1 MSGKTAGTL
10 LFAAAV
16 IGTGGAALAALPALA
31 GTAAVAGGAAATA
44 GAIGT
49 AGTIAGL
56 SAGTLATIGTL
67 GSVGMS
73 VLSGIQGKEAADFER
88 AQIETQQRQED
99 VKASEDRA
107 RRERGLSDILSSQ
120 RAIFGARG
128 ISLGSGVAQ
137 TAASES
143 ISEANR
149 EGSISALNTA
159 TGKSSLALSS
169 GQLAKEGR
177 AAVTGGIVRG
187 ATLLSSSSKR
197 GI

>member
-1 MSGKTAGTL
+1 MSGKSAGTL

-16 IGTGGAALAALPALA
+16 VGTGGAALAAVPALA

-49 AGTIAGL
+49 GGAIAGL
-56 SAGTLATIGTL
+56 TAGTLATIGTL

-99 VKASEDRA
+99 VKASQDRA
-107 RRERGLSDILSSQ
+107 RRERSLSDILSSQ

-128 ISLGSGVAQ
+128 VSLGSGVAS
-137 TAASES
+137 TAESASVSES
-143 ISEANR
+143 NR
-149 EGSISALNTA
+149 EGSIAALNTA
-159 TGKSSLALSS
+159 TNKSSLALSS
-169 GQLAKEGR
+169 SQLAKEGR
-177 AAVTGGIVRG
+177 AAVTGGLVRS
-187 ATLLSSSSKR
+187 ASLLSTIK
-197 GI
+197 